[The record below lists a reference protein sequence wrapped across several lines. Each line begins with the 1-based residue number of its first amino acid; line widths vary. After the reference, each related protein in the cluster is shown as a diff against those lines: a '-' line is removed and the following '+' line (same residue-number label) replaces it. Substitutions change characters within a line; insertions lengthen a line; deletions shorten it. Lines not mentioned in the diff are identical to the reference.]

1 MTITDS
7 NWSAISKL
15 LDEALDLPV
24 NERDAWLDKLTG
36 ADADLK
42 PVLRDLLA
50 RHAQLE
56 KSNFLDD
63 GAQLAAIDGLREDF
77 LQSTATLAGTTIGP
91 YRLVNEVGRGG
102 MGSVWRAERADGRYE
117 GAVAIKF
124 VHVSWIGSQG
134 ESRFRSEG
142 KLLARFDHPN
152 IARLIDAGVLGRGQ
166 PYLVLEFVD
175 GEPINQ
181 YCARHDLN
189 LQARVELFLS
199 VLAAVAHAHSHLIVH
214 RDLKPANIFVT
225 RDGAVKLL
233 DFGIAKLVDA
243 SSEAEL
249 TKTSMRALTPQF
261 AAPEQLLGQPITT
274 AVDVYALG
282 LVLYTLLTGTHPVA
296 AENVSSVELQR
307 QILSVDPQRP
317 SLVAILPQVPA
328 RALRGDLDNILGK
341 ALKKLPAE
349 RYASVNAFA
358 EDLGRYLKHEAIQA
372 RPEGFAYHLAKFVRR
387 HRRGVAAAAV
397 AGLAVLAGIIG
408 TLYQAHRAEAN
419 AIQAARARERAEHQ
433 LAYAEA
439 ADEMLTVLLDERTNK
454 IFTPEELQAR
464 GRDIINA
471 QFADNAEL
479 RARMLLALANT
490 YGGNEQTGAAAQLYA
505 DARTAAAGLNDAAL
519 QAEIDCSIA
528 NEFGDTGDTKRSLEL
543 YDSAID
549 RLRAD
554 KNAEPAVLASCL
566 NGRGQVRLLT
576 GDPLAA
582 LPDEQ
587 AALQLLGQP
596 RPGQLSLAIE
606 IRTALADIDGRTGQ
620 PAQSIQEY
628 ARAFQDLKRTGRID
642 TQFAASILN
651 DYGVM
656 LAKAGQ
662 WKKAAEIYSQ
672 GLAAATA
679 GGGVT
684 ETVPTIQG
692 NYAKILLDLGRID
705 EAEQL
710 FSSAIESAQRRKHAR
725 SIMMNELLSAPTWC
739 ERGDLSECARRLT
752 EAAAMMKEQLPA
764 GHAIYGTLEMEQA
777 QLALARNRPADA
789 RQHIESA
796 LKIYAS
802 AKGVNANEFRVTTL
816 RPGVD
821 LLLGDKDAAREHAA
835 DAVGKA
841 REAAKGFSSSA
852 WLGNALLAQGLVY
865 EADGENESAMSTLRQ
880 AADQLRE
887 AVGDDAPATRRAIAQ
902 LEQLRRTL

>member
-1 MTITDS
+1 MSITES

-15 LDEALDLPV
+15 LDQALDIPA
-24 NERDAWLDKLTG
+24 NERDAWLDTLTG

-63 GAQLAAIDGLREDF
+63 GAQLAAINGLREDF
-77 LQSTATLAGTTIGP
+77 LQSTTTLKGAAIGP
-91 YRLVNEVGRGG
+91 YRLVQEVGRGG

-124 VHVSWIGSQG
+124 VHASWIGNQG

-152 IARLIDAGVLGRGQ
+152 IARLIDAGVLGQGQ

-181 YCARHDLN
+181 YCARHGLN
-189 LQARVELFLS
+189 LEARVGLFLS

-225 RDGAVKLL
+225 RDGTVKLL

-296 AENVSSVELQR
+296 AENASSVELQR

-317 SLVAILPQVPA
+317 SSVAILPEVPP

-358 EDLGRYLKHEAIQA
+358 DDLGRYLKHEPIQA
-372 RPEGFAYHLAKFVRR
+372 RPESLAYHLAKFVRR
-387 HRRGVAAAAV
+387 HRRGVAAAVIAAV
-397 AGLAVLAGIIG
+397 AVLAGIIG
-408 TLYQAHRAEAN
+408 TVYQAHRAEAN
-419 AIQAARARERAEHQ
+419 AKQAARARERAEHQ

-454 IFTPEELQAR
+454 TFTPEELQAR
-464 GRDIINA
+464 GRQIINA

-490 YGGNEQTGAAAQLYA
+490 YGGNEESGAAAQLYA
-505 DARTAAAGLNDAAL
+505 DARTAAASLNDAAL

-528 NEFGDTGDTKRSLEL
+528 NEAGDTGDTKRSLEL
-543 YDSAID
+543 YDSAIE

-554 KNAEPAVLASCL
+554 ENVEPAVLASCL
-566 NGRGQVRLLT
+566 SGRSEVRILT
-576 GDPLAA
+576 QDPASA
-582 LPDEQ
+582 LPDAQ
-587 AALQLLGQP
+587 AALKLLGQP
-596 RPGQLSLAIE
+596 RPGQLTLAID
-606 IRTALADIDGRTGQ
+606 IHTALANIDGRMGRS
-620 PAQSIQEY
+620 AESIQEY
-628 ARAFQDLKRTGRID
+628 GRAAEDLKRTGRGD
-642 TQFAASILN
+642 TEFSASILN
-651 DYGVM
+651 DYGVA

-662 WKKAAEIYSQ
+662 LKKAAEIYSQ

-679 GGGVT
+679 SGGAT
-684 ETVPTIQG
+684 ETMPTIQG
-692 NYAKILLDLGRID
+692 NYAKVLIDLGRID
-705 EAEQL
+705 QSRQL
-710 FSSAIESAQRRKHAR
+710 FSSAIESARRRKHGRA
-725 SIMMNELLSAPTWC
+725 IMMNVLMSAPAWC
-739 ERGDLSECARRLT
+739 ERGDLAECSARLV
-752 EAAAMMKEQLPA
+752 EAGDIMKQQLPE
-764 GHAIYGTLEMEQA
+764 GSSTFGTLELEQA
-777 QLALARNRPADA
+777 QLALAQNRPAKA
-789 RQHIESA
+789 REHIESA

-802 AKGVNANEFRVTTL
+802 AKEVNGNEFRVMAL
-816 RPGVD
+816 RPSVD
-821 LLLGDKDAAREHAA
+821 LLLGDKDSARQHAA
-835 DAVGKA
+835 DAVRRA
-841 REAAKGFSSSA
+841 QEATKGFSSSA
-852 WLGNALLAQGLVY
+852 WLGSALLAQGLVY
-865 EADGENESAMSTLRQ
+865 KAVGENESAMNILRQ

-887 AVGDDAPATRRAIAQ
+887 SVGDDAPATRMAIAQ
-902 LEQLRRTL
+902 LQ